1 VTEIVTPAVPNLPLP
16 KDDYSKLYFNQLTN
30 VLRLYF
36 NQLNA
41 VAVELVNQTATN
53 LVFTVANLP
62 SAATSGTGAR
72 AFVTDS
78 SVTTFGTTVAAGG
91 ANKVP
96 VYSDGVNWKV
106 G

>member
-1 VTEIVTPAVPNLPLP
+1 MTVTVPATPNLPRP
-16 KDDYSKLYFNQLTN
+16 KEQFDKLYLNQLTN

-36 NQLNA
+36 NQLGD
-41 VAVELVNQTATN
+41 VVQSQLPIN
-53 LVFTVANLP
+53 LVFAVNDLP
-62 SAATSGTGAR
+62 SAAVSGVGAR

-78 SVTTFGTTVAAGG
+78 SVATFGSTVAAGG

-96 VYSDGVNWKV
+96 VYSDGVDWKV